1 MKPATPPTG
10 NVVGPTVFLVDDD
23 ISTREGLGGLIRS
36 IGLRVEMFSS
46 AKDFLRIKRPD
57 MPACLVLDVRLPG
70 LSGLE
75 LQQQLVARNDHIP
88 IIFIT
93 GHGDIPMTVRAMKA
107 GAVEF
112 LPKPLREQDLIDAI
126 HKAIESDAQLLEQQ
140 TAASELRRRYE
151 TLTPRERE
159 VMALIAAGR
168 LNKQAAG
175 ELDTTERTIKFHR
188 AHIMQKMRAESLAEL
203 VRMAE
208 SLGVSGQS

>member
-1 MKPATPPTG
+1 MKPAT
-10 NVVGPTVFLVDDD
+10 PTVFLVDDD

>member
-175 ELDTTERTIKFHR
+175 KLDTTERTIKFHR